1 MPTDSTTD
9 PTVAPKASRG
19 RGPRP
24 ARAGETTL
32 DRTQI
37 IDAAMALTRREGL
50 HGWSMRRLGATLGVT
65 TMAIYYYFSGRDAL
79 VDAITEEVFA
89 QIKVPSA
96 DDIADLVWDD
106 RLRAFAWAVHDVLV
120 EYPGVA
126 DQIYTHQRFPPSAV
140 PLVDYGVRTLQSAG
154 FDDAA
159 ASEAFDVLAS
169 VVITRTHFEAAQR
182 LVADLEESPL
192 DERIQQGW
200 RRLDDAVGEQEA
212 VRSYVGHLDRSHV
225 GPSVFARAIDV
236 VLHGLAAELTAL
248 SSDR

>member
-1 MPTDSTTD
+1 MPTPTPTESTTP
-9 PTVAPKASRG
+9 PTTSRV

-24 ARAGETTL
+24 ARAGDTSL

-37 IDAAMALTRREGL
+37 INSAMTLTREEGL
-50 HGWSMRRLGATLGVT
+50 HGWSMRRLAATLGVT

-89 QIKVPSA
+89 QIEVPTEEDA
-96 DDIADLVWDD
+96 ELRWDD

-120 EYPGVA
+120 AYPGVA

-154 FDDAA
+154 FDDDA

-182 LVADLEESPL
+182 LVADLEVSPL

-200 RRLDDAVGEQEA
+200 RRLDSAVGDQTA
-212 VRSYVGHLDRSHV
+212 VRSYLGHLDRSHV
-225 GPSVFARAIDV
+225 GASVFARAIDV
-236 VLHGLAAELTAL
+236 VLHGLAAELAARPTTP
-248 SSDR
+248 